1 MADKDNPID
10 FNVLSDDQIDIEL
23 EKGYSDMQNG
33 RTKSAKTTFADIR
46 KDYSRSLPPLAK

>member
-1 MADKDNPID
+1 MEDKDNPID

-46 KDYSRSLPPLAK
+46 KDNQA

>member
-1 MADKDNPID
+1 MADKDNPIY
-10 FNVLSDDQIDIEL
+10 FSFLSDDQIDIEL